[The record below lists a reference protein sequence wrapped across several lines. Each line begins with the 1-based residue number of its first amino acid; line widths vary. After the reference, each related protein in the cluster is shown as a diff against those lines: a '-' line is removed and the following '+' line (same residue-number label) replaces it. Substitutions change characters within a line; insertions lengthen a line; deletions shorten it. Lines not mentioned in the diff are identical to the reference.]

1 MTETLASR
9 NGHHAEPVAELAAP
23 SAEPTADPAPGAA
36 VTRAQLADMRSV
48 LDDMP
53 VRVMLC
59 DLDLHIEYVNKATR
73 TGLARLAEHLPIDP
87 SEIVGANIDIFHK
100 NPAHQ
105 RRVLSSDANLPVNSI
120 IQVGPETLDL
130 TVQAVYDDAG
140 TFCGAMA
147 TWELITERLELERRK
162 AESDA
167 DLAAVAQVLE
177 SLAGARTSAEA
188 MRVALDT
195 ARAELGWDYGTF
207 WTLGDDDRL
216 HFGIESGNA
225 PEEFRQATYG
235 VTYTPGLGLSG
246 RAWRDRDLVYVPE
259 LRTLAD
265 CPRRAVA
272 ERVGV
277 TTAVCV
283 PVTRD
288 GVVIGT
294 MELAS
299 TDLHQLSDQRL
310 DTLRQVGSLVSQA
323 MERGARFEAEA
334 HAAELLKNRVDLML
348 EVVSAAAQGDLTR
361 EIPVVGE
368 DAIGR
373 LGEGLGSLLT
383 TLRTSMAEI
392 SRTAD
397 TLASAAE
404 QLTSVSAQL
413 SEGAAATSG
422 RATSATSA
430 SEQVSNSIQ
439 TVATAAEEMTASIGE
454 IARNASDAATVA
466 TTAVGVAAGAQ
477 TTVTSLGESSAEI
490 GQVIKVITSIAQQT
504 NLLALNATIEAARAG
519 DAGKG
524 FAVVANEVKELAKE
538 TAKATE
544 DIGRKIEAIQTDT
557 RGAVEGIG
565 EIATIIDRISDIQT
579 TIASAVEEQTATTNE
594 IARSVTE
601 AAGGATGISTDI
613 SRVADAARDSLQGS
627 SDAKEAAGSL
637 AEMAVELKQLLGQF
651 HY

>member
-1 MTETLASR
+1 MTETLASP
-9 NGHHAEPVAELAAP
+9 NGHGATRPAGRSPEKTPKAAP
-23 SAEPTADPAPGAA
+23 RRE
-36 VTRAQLADMRSV
+36 LADMRSV

-59 DLDLHIEYVNKATR
+59 DLDLHIQYVNKATR
-73 TGLARLAEHLPIDP
+73 VGLERLAEHLPIDP

-105 RRVLSSDANLPVNSI
+105 RRVLSSDAHLPVNSI

-130 TVQAVYDDAG
+130 NVQAVYDAEG

-147 TWELITERLELERRK
+147 TWELITDRLRLEQEA
-162 AESDA
+162 AEVTA
-167 DLAAVAQVLE
+167 DQAAVSTVIQRLAAATT
-177 SLAGARTSAEA
+177 ADEA
-188 MRVALDT
+188 MQGALDIIQ
-195 ARAELGWDYGTF
+195 REFGWDYGTF
-207 WTLGDDDRL
+207 WVRGEDDLLHYRL
-216 HFGIESGNA
+216 ESGTVS
-225 PEEFRQATYG
+225 EEFRQLTRTTTYAEG
-235 VTYTPGLGLSG
+235 GGLSG
-246 RAWRDRDLVYVPE
+246 RAWRNGDLFFVSE
-259 LRTLAD
+259 LTTLTD
-265 CPRRAVA
+265 CPRRGAA
-272 ERVGV
+272 ERAGV
-277 TTAVCV
+277 HSAMCLPITAGG
-283 PVTRD
+283 R
-288 GVVIGT
+288 VVGT
-294 MELAS
+294 MELATTEVLEVS
-299 TDLHQLSDQRL
+299 SKRFEAIRH
-310 DTLRQVGSLVSQA
+310 VGTLVSQA
-323 MERGARFEAEA
+323 LERVQNLEAQRESA
-334 HAAELLKNRVDLML
+334 EELAAKVDQML
-348 EVVSAAAQGDLTR
+348 DVVSTAVHGDFTQ
-361 EIPVVGE
+361 PVPVRGE

-373 LGEGLGSLLT
+373 LGEGLESLLST
-383 TLRTSMAEI
+383 FRTSMAEI
-392 SRTAD
+392 GRTAEA
-397 TLASAAE
+397 LAGAAE
-404 QLTSVSAQL
+404 QLTSVSGQL

-430 SEQVSNSIQ
+430 AEQVSNSIQ

-466 TTAVGVAAGAQ
+466 TTAVGVAAGAR
-477 TTVTSLGESSAEI
+477 TTVTSLGESSVEI

-557 RGAVEGIG
+557 RGAVDGIG

-637 AEMAVELKQLLGQF
+637 AGMAVELKQLLGQF
-651 HY
+651 RY